1 MSDGDGPGLRDLL
14 NMGIT
19 LGLYVAFGLAVGL
32 FADHL
37 LDTSPAFVLTGIAV
51 GVVGASLHVY
61 KLLRRY
67 L

>member
-1 MSDGDGPGLRDLL
+1 
-14 NMGIT
+14 MGIT
-19 LGLYVAFGLAVGL
+19 LGLYVALGLAAGL
-32 FADHL
+32 IADHV

-61 KLLRRY
+61 KLMRRF